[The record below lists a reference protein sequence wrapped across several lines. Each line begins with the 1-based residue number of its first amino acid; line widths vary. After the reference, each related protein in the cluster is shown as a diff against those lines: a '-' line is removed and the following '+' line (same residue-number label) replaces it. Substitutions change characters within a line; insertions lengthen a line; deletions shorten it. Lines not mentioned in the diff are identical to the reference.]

1 MTTTLDDHEAAA
13 ATRTR
18 RSGGREARRA
28 MRAAP
33 LAEDIRPVRAGL
45 EGGRYK
51 PLQENE
57 LERIHE
63 AVLTVLET
71 VGFANAI
78 PSCTE
83 AMTRAGA
90 ILGPAG
96 RLRFPRRLVLDTIAN
111 AARHFTLHGQD
122 ARHDMLI
129 QGRKVHYGTAG
140 AAVHLVDV
148 EKRE

>member
-1 MTTTLDDHEAAA
+1 MSTVLEEDAAL
-13 ATRTR
+13 TSRTR

-33 LAEDIRPVRAGL
+33 LADDIRPVRAGL

-51 PLQENE
+51 PLTENE

-71 VGFANAI
+71 IGFANAI

-83 AMTRAGA
+83 ALTRAGA
-90 ILGPAG
+90 IFGDDG
-96 RLRFPRRLVLDTIAN
+96 RIRFPRRLVLATIKN
-111 AARHFTLHGQD
+111 AARHFTLSGQD
-122 ARHDMLI
+122 P
-129 QGRKVHYGTAG
+129 K
-140 AAVHLVDV
+140 
-148 EKRE
+148 

>member
-13 ATRTR
+13 TTRSR
-18 RSGGREARRA
+18 RTGGREARRA

-51 PLQENE
+51 PLGQND

-78 PSCTE
+78 PSCIE
-83 AMTRAGA
+83 ALTRVGA
-90 ILGPAG
+90 TYDADG
-96 RLRFPRRLVLDTIAN
+96 RIRFPRALVLETIKN
-111 AARHFTLHGQD
+111 AP
-122 ARHDMLI
+122 
-129 QGRKVHYGTAG
+129 
-140 AAVHLVDV
+140 
-148 EKRE
+148 